1 MYGTD
6 PPRAS
11 RHRRQRGW
19 PPAACYVARAVTRPA
34 RTAKL
39 GACAALAAALTAV
52 GGCGDDRQADD
63 ASGTY
68 DVVVESVAFAARQR
82 LAERNSFVL
91 RVRNAGERTIPNLV
105 VTLRGFSDGAGA
117 DRSAPRRNV
126 WLIDEPPAGTTTSID
141 DTWAAGALAAGATR
155 TLRWVVTP
163 VVAGTHALSYAIAPG
178 LSGDG
183 RVQRAGRDDGAGD
196 TLTVRVAD
204 RPAKARVDPR
214 SGRVLRE

>member
-11 RHRRQRGW
+11 RHRRQRGG

-39 GACAALAAALTAV
+39 GACAALAAALTAL
-52 GGCGDDRQADD
+52 GGCGDDGQADD

-68 DVVVESVAFAARQR
+68 DVGVESVVFAARQR

-91 RVRNAGERTIPNLV
+91 RVRNAGGRDADPALG
-105 VTLRGFSDGAGA
+105 RDAGG
-117 DRSAPRRNV
+117 RR
-126 WLIDEPPAGTTTSID
+126 
-141 DTWAAGALAAGATR
+141 
-155 TLRWVVTP
+155 
-163 VVAGTHALSYAIAPG
+163 HALTQLRDRPG
-178 LSGDG
+178 RWPLK
-183 RVQRAGRDDGAGD
+183 RAGRDDGAGD